1 MEKGTDLMSAHLYDP
16 GILGFMVATYSGL
29 DKTQERGEEKKM
41 QAVRQLAAES
51 GEKAPS
57 RGNGVRSTKGWNRRL
72 THPQGTQ
79 RPPNPAWK
87 SSCSWNLAIRDQ
99 LSLQDKAE

>member
-1 MEKGTDLMSAHLYDP
+1 MEKGTDPMSAHLYDP
-16 GILGFMVATYSGL
+16 GILGCMVGKYSGL
-29 DKTQERGEEKKM
+29 DKTQERRGEKKM
-41 QAVRQLAAES
+41 QAVRQLAAGN
-51 GEKAPS
+51 GEKAHS
-57 RGNGVRSTKGWNRRL
+57 RGNGMQSKKGWNRRL